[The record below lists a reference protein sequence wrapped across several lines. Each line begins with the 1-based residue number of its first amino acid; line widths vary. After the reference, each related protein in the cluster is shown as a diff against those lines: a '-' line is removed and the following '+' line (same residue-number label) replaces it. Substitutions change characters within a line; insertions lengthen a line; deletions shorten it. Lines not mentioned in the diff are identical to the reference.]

1 MNYTY
6 IGKVAELP
14 MENNNKKGNVV
25 LKDNKVYIQLD
36 GWHELLNY
44 QTDIESE
51 IREIVKKAE
60 DSKLKT
66 ELLQLFERVDKD
78 RIVASNI

>member
-6 IGKVAELP
+6 IGEVAELP
-14 MENNNKKGNVV
+14 TENNKKGNVV
-25 LKDNKVYIQLD
+25 LKDNNVYLYLD
-36 GWHELLNY
+36 GWHELLIY

-66 ELLQLFERVDKD
+66 ELLQLFEKVDKD
-78 RIVASNI
+78 RMVASNI

>member
-14 MENNNKKGNVV
+14 TENNKKRNVV
-25 LKDNKVYIQLD
+25 LKDNKVYLYLD
-36 GWHELLNY
+36 GWHELLIY
-44 QTDIESE
+44 QTDIEAE

-60 DSKLKT
+60 DSQLKT
-66 ELLQLFERVDKD
+66 ELLQLFEKVDKD